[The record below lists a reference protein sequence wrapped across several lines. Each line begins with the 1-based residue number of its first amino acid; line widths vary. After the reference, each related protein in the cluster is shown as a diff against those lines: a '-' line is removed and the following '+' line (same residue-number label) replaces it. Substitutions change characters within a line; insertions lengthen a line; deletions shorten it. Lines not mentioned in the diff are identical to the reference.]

1 MTDQRIIYA
10 SDDGGVA
17 VIIPAPGCGIP
28 LQEIARKDVPPI
40 VTYEGAGRFERKPST
55 FHYEGTGVFDGT
67 DHNGNPIEIQKEIEV
82 PGELYEVMREVKTP
96 RPFRIIPASVIPQDR
111 TYRDAWTAD
120 FSAPDGYGIGAEAW
134 FAEQKGAE
142 NDPD

>member
-10 SDDGGVA
+10 SDDGGIA

-28 LQEIARKDVPPI
+28 LFEIGRKDVP
-40 VTYEGAGRFERKPST
+40 AG
-55 FHYEGTGVFDGT
+55 VA
-67 DHNGNPIEIQKEIEV
+67 
-82 PGELYEVMREVKTP
+82 
-96 RPFRIIPASVIPQDR
+96 FRIIPASAIPEDR

-120 FSAPDGYGIGAEAW
+120 FSEPDGQGIGADAW